1 MTLRASEFMQLGEK
15 KLAACL
21 VLLLIELFMEGN
33 CREQMHSQNDF
44 VNLAG
49 ERPWQIAHCS
59 VVVVSLIY
67 FTHNCSMEAKN
78 NENDP
83 EVVQLQAAV
92 RVHSS
97 AREKGANCK
106 PPTAALHLLQSAAGR

>member
-1 MTLRASEFMQLGEK
+1 
-15 KLAACL
+15 
-21 VLLLIELFMEGN
+21 
-33 CREQMHSQNDF
+33 
-44 VNLAG
+44 
-49 ERPWQIAHCS
+49 
-59 VVVVSLIY
+59 
-67 FTHNCSMEAKN
+67 MEAKN

-106 PPTAALHLLQSAAGR
+106 PPTAALHLLQSAAGRWCSDGWKCIQKVKSPANKTRLDSVWSRHFNYELTT